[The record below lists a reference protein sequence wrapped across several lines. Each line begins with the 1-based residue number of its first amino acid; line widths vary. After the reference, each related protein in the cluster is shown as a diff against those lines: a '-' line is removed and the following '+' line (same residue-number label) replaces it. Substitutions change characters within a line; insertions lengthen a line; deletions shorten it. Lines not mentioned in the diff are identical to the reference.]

1 MPSYRQIG
9 PIVQSGWYTCW
20 AASMSWWLRA
30 MSDRGRKF
38 LTEEEMLNKFPLD
51 WDQNGA
57 MTLKGMSSIFGEQA
71 FGMSYRFGNQK
82 DLDKLVGTLSS
93 DPASMAGGFPIVVGY
108 NDTNAGGNHV
118 AVLCEQA
125 LDTYGRTFVTM
136 DPFPGAY
143 RNRTSDYLAS
153 DNMFFAWP
161 KEAGQIL

>member
-30 MSDRGRKF
+30 MSDRGRQF

-93 DPASMAGGFPIVVGY
+93 DPAALAGAFPIIVGY
-108 NDTNAGGNHV
+108 KDDNAGGNHV

-125 LDTYGRTFVTM
+125 LDTYGRSFVTM

-143 RNRTSDYLAS
+143 RTRSRDYLAG
-153 DNMFFAWP
+153 DNMFFGWP